1 MSPDTDTA
9 PKLSPVA
16 RRIADEHG
24 LDLATMVGT
33 GPGGRIVKADV
44 LAAAAAASAASTV
57 APDEASGNGSDGVR
71 TEALSRVQKVIAQRM
86 ADSRAAVPDFTVE
99 VEVMMDAAV
108 ALREAVRAAAR
119 DDRVPSYNDLVVR
132 ACALALREHP
142 RVNGAFTAAGF
153 ELHERVH
160 IGIAVAA
167 TDALLVPVIVDA
179 DRKPLGQ
186 IAGESRDLGE
196 RARTGG
202 LTPAELTGGTF
213 TVSNLGMFGVSRF
226 TAVIDQPQSAILAVG
241 ALRRMPVVSD
251 DEVVPGH
258 VMALTLSSDHRII
271 YGADAAR
278 FLVRVRELLE
288 APLSLV
294 VL

>member
-1 MSPDTDTA
+1 MSPDTDTS

-24 LDLATMVGT
+24 LDLDTMVGT

-71 TEALSRVQKVIAQRM
+71 TVALSRVQQVIARRM

-108 ALREAVRAAAR
+108 ALREALRAAAP

-202 LTPAELTGGTF
+202 LAPAELTGGTF

-241 ALRRMPVVSD
+241 ALRRMPVVYD
-251 DEVVPGH
+251 DELVPGH